1 MQKIRRT
8 ILADFDGYCLNKF
21 LKLEQPSWTKVF
33 IYKMIRKKNITINGL
48 KISDIRHRLKEG
60 DVVEFYGC
68 ETPTKPIK
76 WEGLKPL
83 RVVFESENLIIVDKE
98 AKMPVQEDD
107 KHPFNHM
114 NNRLL
119 KHLNYSNREGW
130 KPVFIHRLDLN
141 TTGLLIGAKNY
152 KTFLKLNKSQKSLKI
167 KKSYKALVQGNV
179 SFKKREIS
187 CFLLKKDGRVSIS
200 REQVEG
206 AKEAKTIANFL
217 HFFPSINS
225 TLLELTLITGRTHQ
239 IRAHMSYIKH
249 PIRGDQKYGVE
260 KDKREFPYPALCAY
274 KIEFSEDIDLEEVR
288 GKSFQT
294 EDIWFEKLLKL

>member
-1 MQKIRRT
+1 MQKIKKI

-48 KISDIRHRLKEG
+48 KIVDIRHKLKEG

-68 ETPTKPIK
+68 TTLSKPTKL
-76 WEGLKPL
+76 ESLKPL
-83 RVVFESENLIIVDKE
+83 RVIFESENLIIVDKE
-98 AKMPVQEDD
+98 SKMPVQEDD
-107 KHPFNHM
+107 KHPFNNM

-119 KHLNYSNREGW
+119 KHLNYSKEEGW

-141 TTGLLIGAKNY
+141 TTGLLIGSKNY
-152 KTFLKLNKSQKSLKI
+152 QTFLKLNAAQKGLKI
-167 KKSYKALVQGNV
+167 KKSYKALVHGHIP
-179 SFKKREIS
+179 FKRREIS

-200 REQVEG
+200 RKQVEG
-206 AKEAKTIANFL
+206 AKESKTIANFL
-217 HFFPSINS
+217 QFIPSINS

-249 PIRGDQKYGVE
+249 PVRGDQKYGVE
-260 KDKREFPYPALCAY
+260 KDKKKFPYPALCAY
-274 KIEFSEDIDLEEVR
+274 RIEFSEDIGLEEVR

-294 EDIWFEKLLKL
+294 NDIWFEKAI